1 MFYINLRTN
10 LQIHFYRLSNAERFI
25 YSIASIKVKHRNIPY
40 IPVEMQGK
48 AWKKKNPHIISS
60 AEEITNFCIFYSEN
74 LHPFSSP
81 FLSSVETSRLENLV
95 KCSLSMGKAVQ
106 S

>member
-48 AWKKKNPHIISS
+48 AWKKNK
-60 AEEITNFCIFYSEN
+60 T
-74 LHPFSSP
+74 L
-81 FLSSVETSRLENLV
+81 T
-95 KCSLSMGKAVQ
+95 
-106 S
+106 